1 MLLSLI
7 ELSFSTTENKVKKK
21 TTLKIRLCYFEWQKN
36 LLKKKPIG
44 KKLPEVSKRI
54 FPRREK
60 NSWKLHFISIIAH
73 FFHWIFFCIFVM
85 YYSEA
90 IFLVTQSKQ
99 IRLFGLQLNVYSR
112 HSFSIWNG
120 KNGRREREKKEWW
133 FCLKQMHIHAKSRY
147 LFSHVIQI
155 MYNCSIECYFFSS

>member
-1 MLLSLI
+1 MQLSLI
-7 ELSFSTTENKVKKK
+7 ESSFSTVKYKVKKSNSENSAMLFWMPK
-21 TTLKIRLCYFEWQKN
+21 T
-36 LLKKKPIG
+36 LLIVKKANWEEIARGFKTNIS
-44 KKLPEVSKRI
+44 KKR
-54 FPRREK
+54 K
-60 NSWKLHFISIIAH
+60 NSWKLYFISIIAY

-120 KNGRREREKKEWW
+120 KEWASREKK
-133 FCLKQMHIHAKSRY
+133 KSDGSVSNKCIFMLNHGIY
-147 LFSHVIQI
+147 SAMSFK
-155 MYNCSIECYFFSS
+155 